1 MAVVSKRLVILFS
14 CLLLASCASLEEN
27 GGGGLTRAHRRREG
41 QARWV
46 DERSVIESVAMCVTA
61 SDMPTGFHASR
72 RKYAEVLRHWYFV
85 ASDGYA
91 DVDGGIRALNFIKK
105 IHRDAEGGKSLWR
118 DAVKLARDPQETGIP
133 GKPIPAEYR

>member
-1 MAVVSKRLVILFS
+1 MFG
-14 CLLLASCASLEEN
+14 CLLLVSCASLEEGVGR
-27 GGGGLTRAHRRREG
+27 GGGFTRSYQRRDG

-46 DERSVIESVAMCVTA
+46 DEKSVIHSVAMCVTA
-61 SDMPTGFHASR
+61 SEMSTGFHTSR
-72 RKYAEVLRHWYFV
+72 RKYAEVMRHWYWV
-85 ASDGYA
+85 ASSENT

-118 DAVKLARDPQETGIP
+118 DAVKLAGDPEETGIA